1 MFRHALGIS
10 WLCGAALATVLAAS
24 ACGKGAAPPAANA
37 PLPAAGVDR
46 SALGMFAPLPAEFP
60 AAGGAPTAA
69 QVTLGRVLY
78 FDTRLSKNH
87 DISCNT
93 CHPLDKFGAEHEAT
107 STGHKKQKGGRNA
120 PTVFNAAG
128 HFVQF
133 WDGRAADVEAQA
145 KGPILNPVE
154 MAMPDPTRVLATLQ
168 SIPGYLPLFQAA
180 FPGEATPITYDNVGK
195 AIGAFE
201 RKLSTPSR
209 WDNFLKGDD
218 KALTGAEKAGLQTFV
233 ETGCPTCHQ
242 GALVGGSMFQKAGLV
257 KPWPNLKDE
266 GRFAVTKTDAD
277 RMFFKVP
284 SLRNITQTA
293 PYFHDGSVATLPEAI
308 KLMARHQLGKELD
321 DAKVQSIAAFLDA
334 LTGELPKDLIAAPT
348 LPPSDSATPA
358 PDPS

>member
-1 MFRHALGIS
+1 MFRYALGIS
-10 WLCGAALATVLAAS
+10 WLRGAALAAVLAAS
-24 ACGKGAAPPAANA
+24 ACGRGAPPPAANA
-37 PLPAAGVDR
+37 PAPAAGVDR

-60 AAGGAPTAA
+60 AAGGAPNAA

-93 CHPLDKFGAEHEAT
+93 CHPLDKFGAEQEAT
-107 STGHKKQKGGRNA
+107 STGHRKQKGGRNA

-145 KGPILNPVE
+145 KGPILNPIE

-209 WDNFLKGDD
+209 WDKFLKGDD
-218 KALTGAEKAGLQTFV
+218 KALTDIEKAGLQAFV

-257 KPWPNLKDE
+257 KPWPNLKDQ

-284 SLRNITQTA
+284 SLRNITKTA
-293 PYFHDGSVATLPEAI
+293 PYFHDGSVATLEQAI
-308 KLMARHQLGKELD
+308 RQMAEHQLGKQLTE
-321 DAKVQSIAAFLDA
+321 VQVASIAKWLGT
-334 LTGELPKDLIAAPT
+334 LTGEVPAVWLAVPK
-348 LPPSDSATPA
+348 LPPSTDTTPKPIA
-358 PDPS
+358 D